1 MCRAS
6 GVPKPK
12 VTWQRITDDDDVE
25 EIDTESH
32 MVLSNGDLL
41 VVADPWVVTES
52 YRCTARNPSG
62 SASADSTV
70 VFVDQN

>member
-32 MVLSNGDLL
+32 MVSPKVTSLVAQVTHPRSCLSKI
-41 VVADPWVVTES
+41 
-52 YRCTARNPSG
+52 
-62 SASADSTV
+62 
-70 VFVDQN
+70 